1 MRSRAE
7 TALPRTR
14 MLTGPRRAS
23 GWSCFGRS
31 AERKQE
37 VQKAAQE
44 AAETGT
50 AMETSLT
57 ADKTVPDGIQRG
69 RNSRTGP
76 LSNKE

>member
-1 MRSRAE
+1 MMWRRFVICKCPGF
-7 TALPRTR
+7 THFMTR
-14 MLTGPRRAS
+14 YCR
-23 GWSCFGRS
+23 CDRS

-44 AAETGT
+44 AAETGV
-50 AMETSLT
+50 AVETGLT
-57 ADKTVPDGIQRG
+57 SDKTVPESVQRG

>member
-1 MRSRAE
+1 MRLRAE
-7 TALPRTR
+7 IALPLAR
-14 MLTGPRRAS
+14 MLLSPPRECS
-23 GWSCFGRS
+23 WPGRN

-50 AMETSLT
+50 AMETGLT

>member
-1 MRSRAE
+1 M
-7 TALPRTR
+7 PCN
-14 MLTGPRRAS
+14 PPH
-23 GWSCFGRS
+23 GWACPSRS

-50 AMETSLT
+50 FVETNLT
-57 ADKTVPDGIQRG
+57 SDKTVPDGIQRG

-76 LSNKE
+76 LSNKAE